1 MLSLLTVAL
10 ACTSLLA
17 EPPVRSDEF
26 EPVPIHA
33 VELPPAPL
41 PAPVIAEP
49 PVPIF
54 EPVPVVEPAPA
65 RCIAD
70 RRCRGM
76 RIAGISV
83 GVLGLAAVGTGLGLI
98 TRDDRVIPETPAFVT
113 STRPPGLVVLT
124 LGVGV
129 TLTAAL
135 VLIASRSA
143 TRAKGPARRAQL
155 EGLGLRF

>member
-1 MLSLLTVAL
+1 MLARLTIAL
-10 ACTSLLA
+10 GCASLLA

-33 VELPPAPL
+33 VELERAPL
-41 PAPVIAEP
+41 PAPVPEP
-49 PVPIF
+49 TPAPI
-54 EPVPVVEPAPA
+54 VEPAPIVDPEPT
-65 RCIAD
+65 RCITD
-70 RRCRGM
+70 PRCRGM
-76 RIAGISV
+76 RSAGIGL

-98 TRDDRVIPETPAFVT
+98 TQTDRVIPDAPAFVT

-135 VLIASRSA
+135 VLVASRSA
-143 TRAKGPARRAQL
+143 TRAPAPTRRARL
-155 EGLGLRF
+155 EGLALRF